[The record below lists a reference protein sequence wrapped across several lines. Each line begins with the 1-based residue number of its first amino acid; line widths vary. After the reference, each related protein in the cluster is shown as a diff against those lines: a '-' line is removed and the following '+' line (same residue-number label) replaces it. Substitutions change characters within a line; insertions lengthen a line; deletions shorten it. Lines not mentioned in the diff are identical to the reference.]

1 MKLSKYIRLFV
12 YHNQNDCR
20 IIWFWCHILG
30 KLVQELN
37 LNCAV
42 TVLKVY
48 VTDDGLIETETC
60 MAY

>member
-1 MKLSKYIRLFV
+1 MKLSKYIHLFV
-12 YHNQNDCR
+12 YQNHNDCR
-20 IIWFWCHILG
+20 IIWFWRHILR
-30 KLVQELN
+30 KLVRELN

-48 VTDDGLIETETC
+48 VTDDALIETETF